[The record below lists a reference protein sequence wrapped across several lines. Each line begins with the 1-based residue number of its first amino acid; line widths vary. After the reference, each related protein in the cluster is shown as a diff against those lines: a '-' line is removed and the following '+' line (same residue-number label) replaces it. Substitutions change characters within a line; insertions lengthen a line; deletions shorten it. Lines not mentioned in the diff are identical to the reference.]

1 MGKENQQ
8 SVDEDAAQADI
19 FPEIPLAPELA
30 SLAPTLETETWQEW
44 SSAADL
50 SPDISFDGTTE

>member
-1 MGKENQQ
+1 MGKENEH
-8 SVDEDAAQADI
+8 SVDKDAAQVDI
-19 FPEIPLAPELA
+19 SPEIPLAPELA

-50 SPDISFDGTTE
+50 SPDIAFDGTE